1 MLTLKRLLFVVS
13 MCCLVA
19 TANAAPEGD
28 AKAAY
33 DKGDYEQA
41 LKILRPLAAQG
52 YAVAQNNIGSM
63 YVKGQGVAQNDQEAL
78 KWFRLAATQ
87 GYATAQNNIGGMY
100 VKGQGVAQNYQ
111 EALKWFRLAAAQGL
125 ADAQYGIGG
134 MYLLGREVA
143 QNDQEALKWFRLAAA
158 QWHAD
163 AQHGIG
169 AMYLSGRGVIQNDQ
183 EALKWFRLA
192 AAQGLANAQ
201 YGIGGIYLLGREVAQ
216 NDQEALKWFRLAA
229 AQGHAGAIKGLKS
242 PSMVAAAQNSTP
254 DRRSTSIKTGTQQEE
269 QVSIETNRKT
279 EQPRRTATRNETPER
294 TSLPKSVFNA
304 STPQHY
310 DSFYTSEAFLLPKSV
325 FNASTPQS
333 DVSTQQEE
341 QVSIKTN
348 QKTEQPRRTATR
360 TETPERT
367 SPPKL
372 VFNSSTPKS
381 DGTVELSGRVIS
393 DANISEILI
402 NGRALEVSLG
412 GDNSFT
418 VTRGLPMGAVTSY
431 RLSVMDEYG
440 QKAEKEINVERA
452 AIQYAEQVA
461 PLNPRKLKAQANPNA
476 VALIIGIEAYS
487 RLPQAQYA
495 DSDATHFYDY
505 ASQSL
510 GVPPHKIK
518 LLTDTKAN
526 RIDLLLAMRSWMRTE
541 VNGKSDVYIF
551 FAGHGL
557 ASADGSKTYLLPA
570 DGDRDLLDETSI
582 LRDDLI
588 ASAKGA
594 KTITLF
600 LDTCY
605 SGGTRTNEILLADA
619 RPIAIVPDK
628 SALPSNV
635 TVLAA
640 ASGAQLSSTYEAAQ
654 QGLFSYWLMKGL
666 EGDADA
672 NQDKKITTGE
682 LHEYVA
688 KQVGPMAQRR
698 NRQQDPQLMGDSTR
712 VLVSY

>member
-1 MLTLKRLLFVVS
+1 MTTLERLLLAVS

-19 TANAAPEGD
+19 TANAAPIDD
-28 AKAAY
+28 AFAAHQR
-33 DKGDYEQA
+33 GDYAQA
-41 LKILRPLAAQG
+41 LNILRPLAAQRN
-52 YAVAQNNIGSM
+52 VRAQFSIGAM
-63 YVKGQGVAQNDQEAL
+63 YDSGHGVTQDYQEAL
-78 KWFRLAATQ
+78 KWYRLAADQ
-87 GYATAQNNIGGMY
+87 GNALAQYNIGASLY
-100 VKGQGVAQNYQ
+100 HAEGVTQNYQ
-111 EALKWFRLAAAQGL
+111 EALKWSRLAAAKG
-125 ADAQYGIGG
+125 AEAQYNIGV
-134 MYLLGREVA
+134 MYYNGQGVA
-143 QNDQEALKWFRLAAA
+143 KNHQEALKWFRHAADQGNAAA
-158 QWHAD
+158 
-163 AQHGIG
+163 IE
-169 AMYLSGRGVIQNDQ
+169 N
-183 EALKWFRLA
+183 LKLPNMIA
-192 AAQGLANAQ
+192 AA
-201 YGIGGIYLLGREVAQ
+201 R
-216 NDQEALKWFRLAA
+216 
-229 AQGHAGAIKGLKS
+229 
-242 PSMVAAAQNSTP
+242 NSTP

-269 QVSIETNRKT
+269 QVSIKTNR
-279 EQPRRTATRNETPER
+279 
-294 TSLPKSVFNA
+294 
-304 STPQHY
+304 
-310 DSFYTSEAFLLPKSV
+310 
-325 FNASTPQS
+325 
-333 DVSTQQEE
+333 
-341 QVSIKTN
+341 
-348 QKTEQPRRTATR
+348 KTEQPRRTATR

-393 DANISEILI
+393 DASISEILI

-412 GDNSFT
+412 RDNSFT

-440 QKAEKEINVERA
+440 QKAETEINVERA

-461 PLNPRKLKAQANPNA
+461 PLNPRKLKAQTNPNA
-476 VALIIGIEAYS
+476 VALIIGVETYS
-487 RLPQAQYA
+487 SLPPAHYA

-518 LLTDTKAN
+518 LLTDSKAN
-526 RIDLLLAMRSWMRTE
+526 RLELLKAMRSWMRTE
-541 VNGKSDVYIF
+541 VINGKSDVYIF

-594 KTITLF
+594 KTITMF

-605 SGGTRTNEILLADA
+605 SGGTRTNEVLLADA

-654 QGLFSYWLMKGL
+654 QGLFSYWLL
-666 EGDADA
+666 TPTE
-672 NQDKKITTGE
+672 N
-682 LHEYVA
+682 
-688 KQVGPMAQRR
+688 
-698 NRQQDPQLMGDSTR
+698 
-712 VLVSY
+712 

>member
-1 MLTLKRLLFVVS
+1 MRILQRLLLAVS

-19 TANAAPEGD
+19 TANAEPMDD
-28 AKAAY
+28 AMAAY
-33 DKGDYEQA
+33 DRGDYVQA
-41 LKILRPLAAQG
+41 LKILRPLAAKG
-52 YAVAQNNIGSM
+52 NIEAQYSIGVM
-63 YVKGQGVAQNDQEAL
+63 YSEGRGVTQNHQEAL
-78 KWFRLAATQ
+78 KWFRLAAVK
-87 GYATAQNNIGGMY
+87 GYASAQTNIGYMY
-100 VKGQGVAQNYQ
+100 LNGYGVTRNYQEALKWSRLAADQGDGDAQTNIGYMYLYGYGVTRNYQ
-111 EALKWFRLAAAQGL
+111 EALKWFRLAAVKGYAS
-125 ADAQYGIGG
+125 AQYNIGV
-134 MYLLGREVA
+134 MYNSGYGVA
-143 QNDQEALKWFRLAAA
+143 QSYQEALKWFRLAA
-158 QWHAD
+158 
-163 AQHGIG
+163 
-169 AMYLSGRGVIQNDQ
+169 DQ
-183 EALKWFRLA
+183 GNA
-192 AAQGLANAQ
+192 AA
-201 YGIGGIYLLGREVAQ
+201 IE
-216 NDQEALKWFRLAA
+216 DLKLTV
-229 AQGHAGAIKGLKS
+229 
-242 PSMVAAAQNSTP
+242 MVAAAQQSNDSKYSSDSNWQP
-254 DRRSTSIKTGTQQEE
+254 VDDSQSLQYPIEEESQQPPRSTSIKTGTQQEE
-269 QVSIETNRKT
+269 QVSIKTNRKT
-279 EQPRRTATRNETPER
+279 EQPRRTATRTEAPER
-294 TSLPKSVFNA
+294 V
-304 STPQHY
+304 
-310 DSFYTSEAFLLPKSV
+310 
-325 FNASTPQS
+325 
-333 DVSTQQEE
+333 
-341 QVSIKTN
+341 
-348 QKTEQPRRTATR
+348 
-360 TETPERT
+360 

-372 VFNSSTPKS
+372 AFNSSTPKA
-381 DGTVELSGRVIS
+381 DGTVELSGQVIS
-393 DANISEILI
+393 DASISEVLI

-412 GDNSFT
+412 RDNSFK
-418 VTRGLPMGAVTSY
+418 VTRLPPMGVVTSY
-431 RLSVMDEYG
+431 RLSVSDEYG
-440 QKAEKEINVERA
+440 QKAETEINVERA

-461 PLNPRKLKAQANPNA
+461 PLNPRKLKAQTNPNA
-476 VALIIGIEAYS
+476 VALIIGVESYS
-487 RLPQAQYA
+487 NLPPAQYA

-518 LLTDTKAN
+518 LLTDSKAN
-526 RIDLLLAMRSWMRTE
+526 RTELLKAMRSWMKTE
-541 VNGKSDVYIF
+541 VVNGKSDVYIF

-672 NQDKKITTGE
+672 NKDKKITTGE
-682 LHEYVA
+682 LHEYIA
-688 KQVGPMAQRR
+688 RQVGPMAQRR

>member
-1 MLTLKRLLFVVS
+1 MSTRTLKRLLLAAS

-19 TANAAPEGD
+19 TANAAPIDD
-28 AKAAY
+28 AVAAHQR
-33 DKGDYEQA
+33 GDYAQA
-41 LKILRPLAAQG
+41 LNILRPLAAQRN
-52 YAVAQNNIGSM
+52 VRAQFSIGAM
-63 YVKGQGVAQNDQEAL
+63 YDSGHGVTQDYQEAL
-78 KWFRLAATQ
+78 KWYRLAADQ
-87 GYATAQNNIGGMY
+87 GNALAQYNIGASLY
-100 VKGQGVAQNYQ
+100 HAEGVTQNYQ
-111 EALKWFRLAAAQGL
+111 EALKWSRLAAAKG
-125 ADAQYGIGG
+125 AEAQYNIGV
-134 MYLLGREVA
+134 MYYNGQGVA
-143 QNDQEALKWFRLAAA
+143 KNHQEALKWFRHAADQGNAAA
-158 QWHAD
+158 
-163 AQHGIG
+163 IE
-169 AMYLSGRGVIQNDQ
+169 N
-183 EALKWFRLA
+183 LKLPNMIA
-192 AAQGLANAQ
+192 AA
-201 YGIGGIYLLGREVAQ
+201 R
-216 NDQEALKWFRLAA
+216 
-229 AQGHAGAIKGLKS
+229 
-242 PSMVAAAQNSTP
+242 NSTP

-269 QVSIETNRKT
+269 QVSIKTTRKT
-279 EQPRRTATRNETPER
+279 
-294 TSLPKSVFNA
+294 
-304 STPQHY
+304 
-310 DSFYTSEAFLLPKSV
+310 D
-325 FNASTPQS
+325 
-333 DVSTQQEE
+333 
-341 QVSIKTN
+341 
-348 QKTEQPRRTATR
+348 QPRRTATR

-393 DANISEILI
+393 DASISEISI

-412 GDNSFT
+412 RDNSFT

-440 QKAEKEINVERA
+440 QKAETEINVERA

-461 PLNPRKLKAQANPNA
+461 PLNPRKLKAQTNPNA
-476 VALIIGIEAYS
+476 VALIIGVETYS
-487 RLPQAQYA
+487 SLPPAHYA

-518 LLTDTKAN
+518 LLTDSKAN
-526 RIDLLLAMRSWMRTE
+526 RLELLKAMRSWMRTE
-541 VNGKSDVYIF
+541 VNGKTDVYIF

-594 KTITLF
+594 KTITMF

-605 SGGTRTNEILLADA
+605 SGGTRTNEVLLADA
-619 RPIAIVPDK
+619 RPIAIVPDMK
-628 SALPSNV
+628 ALPSNV

-666 EGDADA
+666 EGDADT
-672 NQDKKITTGE
+672 NKDKKITTGE

-698 NRQQDPQLMGDSTR
+698 NRQQDPQLIGDSTR

>member
-1 MLTLKRLLFVVS
+1 MEFSMLTLNRLLLAAS

-19 TANAAPEGD
+19 TANAAPIDD
-28 AKAAY
+28 AFAAHQR
-33 DKGDYEQA
+33 GDYAQA
-41 LKILRPLAAQG
+41 LNILRPLAAQRN
-52 YAVAQNNIGSM
+52 VRAQFSIGAM
-63 YVKGQGVAQNDQEAL
+63 YDSGHGVTQDYQEAL
-78 KWFRLAATQ
+78 KWYRLAADQ
-87 GYATAQNNIGGMY
+87 GNALAQYNIGASLY
-100 VKGQGVAQNYQ
+100 HAEGVTQNYQ
-111 EALKWFRLAAAQGL
+111 EALKWSRLAAAKG
-125 ADAQYGIGG
+125 AEAQYNIGV
-134 MYLLGREVA
+134 MYYNGQGVA
-143 QNDQEALKWFRLAAA
+143 KNHQEALKWFRHAADQGNAAA
-158 QWHAD
+158 
-163 AQHGIG
+163 IE
-169 AMYLSGRGVIQNDQ
+169 N
-183 EALKWFRLA
+183 LKLPNMIA
-192 AAQGLANAQ
+192 AA
-201 YGIGGIYLLGREVAQ
+201 R
-216 NDQEALKWFRLAA
+216 
-229 AQGHAGAIKGLKS
+229 
-242 PSMVAAAQNSTP
+242 NSTP

-269 QVSIETNRKT
+269 QVSIKTTRKT
-279 EQPRRTATRNETPER
+279 
-294 TSLPKSVFNA
+294 
-304 STPQHY
+304 
-310 DSFYTSEAFLLPKSV
+310 D
-325 FNASTPQS
+325 
-333 DVSTQQEE
+333 
-341 QVSIKTN
+341 
-348 QKTEQPRRTATR
+348 QPRRTATR

-393 DANISEILI
+393 DASISEISI

-412 GDNSFT
+412 RDNSFT

-440 QKAEKEINVERA
+440 QKAETEINVERA

-461 PLNPRKLKAQANPNA
+461 PLNPRKLKAQTNPNA
-476 VALIIGIEAYS
+476 VALIIGVETYS
-487 RLPQAQYA
+487 SLPPAHYA

-526 RIDLLLAMRSWMRTE
+526 RVDLLQAMRSWMRTE

-594 KTITLF
+594 KTITMF

-605 SGGTRTNEILLADA
+605 SGGTRTNEVLLADA

-654 QGLFSYWLMKGL
+654 QGLVSYWLMKGL

-672 NQDKKITTGE
+672 NKDKKITAGE

-688 KQVGPMAQRR
+688 RQVGPMAQRR

>member
-1 MLTLKRLLFVVS
+1 MELSMTTLERLLLAVS

-19 TANAAPEGD
+19 TANAAPIDD
-28 AKAAY
+28 AFAAHQR
-33 DKGDYEQA
+33 GDYAQA
-41 LKILRPLAAQG
+41 LNILRPLAAQRN
-52 YAVAQNNIGSM
+52 VRAQFSIGAM
-63 YVKGQGVAQNDQEAL
+63 YDSGHGVTQDYQEAL
-78 KWFRLAATQ
+78 KWYRLAADQ
-87 GYATAQNNIGGMY
+87 GNALAQYNIGASLY
-100 VKGQGVAQNYQ
+100 HAEGVTQNYQ
-111 EALKWFRLAAAQGL
+111 EALKWSRLAAAKG
-125 ADAQYGIGG
+125 AEAQYNIGV
-134 MYLLGREVA
+134 MYYNGQGVA
-143 QNDQEALKWFRLAAA
+143 KNHQEALKWFRHAADQGNAAA
-158 QWHAD
+158 
-163 AQHGIG
+163 IE
-169 AMYLSGRGVIQNDQ
+169 N
-183 EALKWFRLA
+183 LKLPNMIA
-192 AAQGLANAQ
+192 AA
-201 YGIGGIYLLGREVAQ
+201 R
-216 NDQEALKWFRLAA
+216 
-229 AQGHAGAIKGLKS
+229 
-242 PSMVAAAQNSTP
+242 NSTP

-269 QVSIETNRKT
+269 QVSIKTTRKT
-279 EQPRRTATRNETPER
+279 
-294 TSLPKSVFNA
+294 
-304 STPQHY
+304 
-310 DSFYTSEAFLLPKSV
+310 D
-325 FNASTPQS
+325 
-333 DVSTQQEE
+333 
-341 QVSIKTN
+341 
-348 QKTEQPRRTATR
+348 QPRRTATR

-393 DANISEILI
+393 DASISEISI

-412 GDNSFT
+412 RDNSFT

-440 QKAEKEINVERA
+440 QKAETEINVERA

-461 PLNPRKLKAQANPNA
+461 PLNPRKLKAQTNPNA
-476 VALIIGIEAYS
+476 VALIIGVETYS
-487 RLPQAQYA
+487 SLPPAHYA

-518 LLTDTKAN
+518 LLTDSKAN
-526 RIDLLLAMRSWMRTE
+526 RLELLKAMRSWMRTE
-541 VNGKSDVYIF
+541 VINGKSDVYIF

-594 KTITLF
+594 KTITMF

-605 SGGTRTNEILLADA
+605 SGGTRTNEVLLADA
-619 RPIAIVPDK
+619 RPIAIVPDMK
-628 SALPSNV
+628 ALPSNV

-672 NQDKKITTGE
+672 NKDKKITAGE

>member
-1 MLTLKRLLFVVS
+1 MTTLERLLLAVS

-19 TANAAPEGD
+19 TANAAPIDD
-28 AKAAY
+28 AFAAHQR
-33 DKGDYEQA
+33 GDYAQA
-41 LKILRPLAAQG
+41 LNILRPLAAQRN
-52 YAVAQNNIGSM
+52 VRAQFSIGAM
-63 YVKGQGVAQNDQEAL
+63 YDSGHGVTQDYQEAL
-78 KWFRLAATQ
+78 KWYRLAADQ
-87 GYATAQNNIGGMY
+87 GNALAQYNIGASLY
-100 VKGQGVAQNYQ
+100 HAEGVTQNYQ
-111 EALKWFRLAAAQGL
+111 EALKWYRLAADQGNER
-125 ADAQYGIGG
+125 AQYAIGY
-134 MYLLGREVA
+134 MYDAGQGVT
-143 QNDQEALKWFRLAAA
+143 QSYQEAFKWFRLAAD
-158 QWHAD
+158 QGNAD
-163 AQHGIG
+163 AIE
-169 AMYLSGRGVIQNDQ
+169 N
-183 EALKWFRLA
+183 LKLPNMIA
-192 AAQGLANAQ
+192 AA
-201 YGIGGIYLLGREVAQ
+201 R
-216 NDQEALKWFRLAA
+216 
-229 AQGHAGAIKGLKS
+229 
-242 PSMVAAAQNSTP
+242 NSTP

-269 QVSIETNRKT
+269 QVSIKTTRKT
-279 EQPRRTATRNETPER
+279 
-294 TSLPKSVFNA
+294 
-304 STPQHY
+304 
-310 DSFYTSEAFLLPKSV
+310 D
-325 FNASTPQS
+325 
-333 DVSTQQEE
+333 
-341 QVSIKTN
+341 
-348 QKTEQPRRTATR
+348 QPRRTATR

-393 DANISEILI
+393 DASISEISI

-412 GDNSFT
+412 RDNSFT

-440 QKAEKEINVERA
+440 QKAETEINVERA

-461 PLNPRKLKAQANPNA
+461 PLNPRKLKAQTNPNA
-476 VALIIGIEAYS
+476 VALIIGVETYS
-487 RLPQAQYA
+487 SLPPAHYA

-518 LLTDTKAN
+518 LLTDSKAN
-526 RIDLLLAMRSWMRTE
+526 RLELLKAMRSWMRTE
-541 VNGKSDVYIF
+541 VINGKSDVYIF

-594 KTITLF
+594 KTITMF

-605 SGGTRTNEILLADA
+605 SGGTRTNEVLLADA
-619 RPIAIVPDK
+619 RPIAIVPDMK
-628 SALPSNV
+628 ALPSNV

-640 ASGAQLSSTYEAAQ
+640 TSGAQLSSTYEAAQ

-672 NQDKKITTGE
+672 NKDKKITAGE

>member
-1 MLTLKRLLFVVS
+1 MTGCAMDSFVSNYEATRATNAEPWVRNMKERVERINHDSERRTFERYLAQAEEGESLGQSLTGSF
-13 MCCLVA
+13 
-19 TANAAPEGD
+19 
-28 AKAAY
+28 
-33 DKGDYEQA
+33 YE
-41 LKILRPLAAQG
+41 R
-52 YAVAQNNIGSM
+52 
-63 YVKGQGVAQNDQEAL
+63 GV
-78 KWFRLAATQ
+78 
-87 GYATAQNNIGGMY
+87 
-100 VKGQGVAQNYQ
+100 GVPKDYQ
-111 EALKWFRLAAAQGL
+111 EAMRWYRLAAAQG
-125 ADAQYGIGG
+125 DVRGQYPIGN
-134 MYLLGREVA
+134 MYALG
-143 QNDQEALKWFRLAAA
+143 L
-158 QWHAD
+158 
-163 AQHGIG
+163 
-169 AMYLSGRGVIQNDQ
+169 GVTQSDQ

-192 AAQGLANAQ
+192 AAQGNYSAQ
-201 YGIGGIYLLGREVAQ
+201 LR
-216 NDQEALKWFRLAA
+216 LKKPDMIAA
-229 AQGHAGAIKGLKS
+229 AKVLENESQSKRL
-242 PSMVAAAQNSTP
+242 
-254 DRRSTSIKTGTQQEE
+254 RRSISIKTGT
-269 QVSIETNRKT
+269 R
-279 EQPRRTATRNETPER
+279 
-294 TSLPKSVFNA
+294 
-304 STPQHY
+304 
-310 DSFYTSEAFLLPKSV
+310 
-325 FNASTPQS
+325 
-333 DVSTQQEE
+333 QEE

-348 QKTEQPRRTATR
+348 RKTEQPRRTATR
-360 TETPERT
+360 TETPERA

-393 DANISEILI
+393 DASISEILI

-412 GDNSFT
+412 RDNSFK
-418 VTRGLPMGAVTSY
+418 VTRLPPMGVVTSY
-431 RLSVMDEYG
+431 RLSVSDEYG
-440 QKAEKEINVERA
+440 QKAEEEINVERA
-452 AIQYAEQVA
+452 AVQYAEQVA
-461 PLNPRKLKAQANPNA
+461 PLNPRKLKAQTNPNA

-505 ASQSL
+505 ANQSL
-510 GVPPHKIK
+510 GVPPNKIK

-526 RIDLLLAMRSWMRTE
+526 RVDLLQAMRSWMKTE

-557 ASADGSKTYLLPA
+557 SSPDGSKTYLLPA

-594 KTITLF
+594 KTITMF

-666 EGDADA
+666 EGDADT
-672 NQDKKITTGE
+672 NKDKKITTGE

-688 KQVGPMAQRR
+688 RQVGPMAQRR

>member
-1 MLTLKRLLFVVS
+1 MELPMRTLKRLLLAVS
-13 MCCLVA
+13 MSCLVA
-19 TANAAPEGD
+19 TANAAPIDDAGAAYDTYDD
-28 AKAAY
+28 AKAIR
-33 DKGDYEQA
+33 
-41 LKILRPLAAQG
+41 ILRPLAERG
-52 YAVAQNNIGSM
+52 DVVAQYNLGVM
-63 YVKGQGVAQNDQEAL
+63 YYRGRGVVQNDQEAVRLWKLAASQGHAEAQYNLGWLYYRGKVDKDDQEVL
-78 KWFRLAATQ
+78 KWYRLSAGRGYENPRTIIGWVYKSPAMDAATQ
-87 GYATAQNNIGGMY
+87 EATLN
-100 VKGQGVAQNYQ
+100 
-111 EALKWFRLAAAQGL
+111 
-125 ADAQYGIGG
+125 
-134 MYLLGREVA
+134 
-143 QNDQEALKWFRLAAA
+143 
-158 QWHAD
+158 
-163 AQHGIG
+163 
-169 AMYLSGRGVIQNDQ
+169 
-183 EALKWFRLA
+183 
-192 AAQGLANAQ
+192 
-201 YGIGGIYLLGREVAQ
+201 
-216 NDQEALKWFRLAA
+216 
-229 AQGHAGAIKGLKS
+229 
-242 PSMVAAAQNSTP
+242 
-254 DRRSTSIKTGTQQEE
+254 RRSTSIKTNREINQSNQTAAPKK
-269 QVSIETNRKT
+269 VSQHSSISHW
-279 EQPRRTATRNETPER
+279 QPVDDHQPLT
-294 TSLPKSVFNA
+294 K
-304 STPQHY
+304 
-310 DSFYTSEAFLLPKSV
+310 
-325 FNASTPQS
+325 QS
-333 DVSTQQEE
+333 
-341 QVSIKTN
+341 
-348 QKTEQPRRTATR
+348 QPHQ
-360 TETPERT
+360 RT

-372 VFNSSTPKS
+372 VFNSSAPKS
-381 DGTVELSGRVIS
+381 DGTVELSGRVIG
-393 DANISEILI
+393 DASIYDISI
-402 NGRALEVSLG
+402 NGRTLEVPLTKDG
-412 GDNSFT
+412 SFK
-418 VTRGLPMGAVTSY
+418 VIRGLLIGVVTTY

-440 QKAEKEINVERA
+440 QRVETEINVERA
-452 AIQYAEQVA
+452 AVQYAEQVA

-505 ASQSL
+505 ANQSL
-510 GVPPHKIK
+510 GVPPNKIK

-526 RIDLLLAMRSWMRTE
+526 RVDLLQAMRSWMKTE

-672 NQDKKITTGE
+672 NKDKKITTGE

-688 KQVGPMAQRR
+688 RQVGPMAQRR

>member
-1 MLTLKRLLFVVS
+1 MITLTLKRLLLAAS
-13 MCCLVA
+13 ICCLVA
-19 TANAAPEGD
+19 TANAAPRDD
-28 AKAAY
+28 AFAAY
-33 DKGDYEQA
+33 KRGDYAQA

-52 YAVAQNNIGSM
+52 KDFAQYNLGVM
-63 YVKGQGVAQNDQEAL
+63 YHYGQGVTQDYQEAL
-78 KWFRLAATQ
+78 KWFKLAAAQ
-87 GYATAQNNIGGMY
+87 GHAKAQSNIGVMY
-100 VKGQGVAQNYQ
+100 DNGRGVTQNYQ
-111 EALKWFRLAAAQGL
+111 EALKWFRLAAAQGN
-125 ADAQYGIGG
+125 AAAQYNIAV
-134 MYLLGREVA
+134 MYSEGRGVT
-143 QNDQEALKWFRLAAA
+143 QSYQEALKW
-158 QWHAD
+158 
-163 AQHGIG
+163 
-169 AMYLSGRGVIQNDQ
+169 Y
-183 EALKWFRLA
+183 RLA
-192 AAQGLANAQ
+192 AAQGEESAIEN
-201 YGIGGIYLLGREVAQ
+201 
-216 NDQEALKWFRLAA
+216 LKLPNMIAA
-229 AQGHAGAIKGLKS
+229 AR
-242 PSMVAAAQNSTP
+242 NSTP
-254 DRRSTSIKTGTQQEE
+254 DRRSTSIKTGT
-269 QVSIETNRKT
+269 K
-279 EQPRRTATRNETPER
+279 
-294 TSLPKSVFNA
+294 
-304 STPQHY
+304 
-310 DSFYTSEAFLLPKSV
+310 
-325 FNASTPQS
+325 
-333 DVSTQQEE
+333 QEE

-348 QKTEQPRRTATR
+348 QKTEQPRRITAR
-360 TETPERT
+360 AETPERT

-372 VFNSSTPKS
+372 IFKSSTPKS

-393 DANISEILI
+393 DASISEILI

-412 GDNSFT
+412 RDNSFT
-418 VTRGLPMGAVTSY
+418 VTRGLPMGAITSY

-440 QKAEKEINVERA
+440 QKAETEINVERA

-461 PLNPRKLKAQANPNA
+461 PLNPRKLKAQTNPNA
-476 VALIIGIEAYS
+476 VALIIGVESYS
-487 RLPQAQYA
+487 NLPPAQYA

-518 LLTDTKAN
+518 LLTDSKAN
-526 RIDLLLAMRSWMRTE
+526 RTELLKAMRSWMKTE
-541 VNGKSDVYIF
+541 VNGKTDVYIF

-557 ASADGSKTYLLPA
+557 SSPDGKKTYLLPA

-594 KTITLF
+594 KTITMF

-672 NQDKKITTGE
+672 NKDKKITTGE
-682 LHEYVA
+682 LHEYVS
-688 KQVGPMAQRR
+688 KNVGPMAQRR

>member
-1 MLTLKRLLFVVS
+1 MELPMRTLKRLLLAVS
-13 MCCLVA
+13 MSCLVA
-19 TANAAPEGD
+19 TANAAPIDDAGAAYDTYDD
-28 AKAAY
+28 AKAIR
-33 DKGDYEQA
+33 
-41 LKILRPLAAQG
+41 ILRPLAERG
-52 YAVAQNNIGSM
+52 DVVAQYNLGVM
-63 YVKGQGVAQNDQEAL
+63 YYRGRGVVQNDQEAVRLWKLAASQGNASAQYNLGWLYYGGKVDKDDKEVL
-78 KWFRLAATQ
+78 KWYRLSSGR
-87 GYATAQNNIGGMY
+87 GYAYPRDIIGWVYKSPAMD
-100 VKGQGVAQNYQ
+100 
-111 EALKWFRLAAAQGL
+111 AAAQ
-125 ADAQYGIGG
+125 
-134 MYLLGREVA
+134 
-143 QNDQEALKWFRLAAA
+143 EA
-158 QWHAD
+158 
-163 AQHGIG
+163 
-169 AMYLSGRGVIQNDQ
+169 
-183 EALKWFRLA
+183 
-192 AAQGLANAQ
+192 
-201 YGIGGIYLLGREVAQ
+201 
-216 NDQEALKWFRLAA
+216 
-229 AQGHAGAIKGLKS
+229 
-242 PSMVAAAQNSTP
+242 TP
-254 DRRSTSIKTGTQQEE
+254 NRRSTSIKT
-269 QVSIETNRKT
+269 NR
-279 EQPRRTATRNETPER
+279 EIN
-294 TSLPKSVFNA
+294 
-304 STPQHY
+304 
-310 DSFYTSEAFLLPKSV
+310 
-325 FNASTPQS
+325 QS
-333 DVSTQQEE
+333 
-341 QVSIKTN
+341 N
-348 QKTEQPRRTATR
+348 Q
-360 TETPERT
+360 TETPKKVLQHSSNSNWQPVDSHQPHQRV

-372 VFNSSTPKS
+372 VFDASAPKS
-381 DGTVELSGRVIS
+381 DGTVELSGRVIG
-393 DANISEILI
+393 DASIYDISI
-402 NGRALEVSLG
+402 NGRTLEVPLTKDG
-412 GDNSFT
+412 SFK
-418 VTRGLPMGAVTSY
+418 VIRGLQIGVVTTY

-440 QKAEKEINVERA
+440 QRVEKEINVERA
-452 AIQYAEQVA
+452 AVQYAEQVA

-505 ASQSL
+505 ANQSL
-510 GVPPHKIK
+510 GVPPNKIK

-526 RIDLLLAMRSWMRTE
+526 RVDLLQAMRSWMKTE

-570 DGDRDLLDETSI
+570 DGDRDLLEETSI

-594 KTITLF
+594 KTITMF

-605 SGGTRTNEILLADA
+605 SGGTRTNELLLADA

-672 NQDKKITTGE
+672 NKDKKITTGE

-688 KQVGPMAQRR
+688 RQVGPMAQRR